1 MAWPDGM
8 MLTGDVFSCL
18 SLPQPLMG
26 DAGVCISRH
35 TEWFGTEGILK
46 IVKS

>member
-26 DAGVCISRH
+26 DAGVCIS
-35 TEWFGTEGILK
+35 EWFGMEGILK